1 MSSKRLWQVDAF
13 ADRIYRGNPCAVVF
27 DAADLSKDDMQTIAA
42 EMNLAETVFL
52 LPPTVPGADYRVRI
66 FTPRSELPF
75 AGHPTISAAFCVYES
90 LRATGFGPLPETLRQ
105 ECGVG
110 VIPVAIQPNGAGIE
124 LVMTQAKPEFRTL
137 SFGREQIAKALGC
150 SAEDLVDPPAE
161 AASTGIWWMFAHLRS
176 AAAVAAVRP
185 DMAAIS
191 ALCRESGITGLAAY
205 SIGATVS
212 DCDVKLRCFAPDE
225 GVPEDPVTGS
235 ANGCLA
241 ALLAR
246 NGTLGPAPF
255 SYRAEQGT
263 ELGRDGR
270 VSVTVDAA
278 GAGPKIG
285 GQVVRVMTANL
296 AV

>member
-1 MSSKRLWQVDAF
+1 MRLKRLWQVDAF

-27 DAADLSKDDMQTIAA
+27 DAADLTKDEMQTIAA

-52 LPPTVPGADYRVRI
+52 LPPTVAGADYRVRI

-75 AGHPTISAAFCVYES
+75 AGHPTISAAFSVYES
-90 LRATGFGPLPETLRQ
+90 LKAAGFGPLPDVLRQ

-110 VIPVAIQPNGAGIE
+110 IIPVAVVQNGTGTE
-124 LVMTQAKPEFRTL
+124 FVMTQAKPEFRAL
-137 SFGREQIAKALGC
+137 SFEREQVATALGC
-150 SAEDLVDPPAE
+150 SADDLLDPPAE
-161 AASTGIWWMFAHLRS
+161 AASTGIWWMFARLGS
-176 AAAVAAVRP
+176 AAAVAGARP

-191 ALCRESGITGLAAY
+191 ALCREIGITGLGAY
-205 SIGATVS
+205 SIGATAS

-278 GAGPKIG
+278 GTGPKIG
-285 GQVVRVMTANL
+285 GRVVRVMTAEL
-296 AV
+296 EV